1 MDLSNQ
7 ESISKNAAIAELLQ
21 ASGLLG
27 DSLTVL
33 DKSKNVNSGEEVEI
47 VNASESQILEIEEK
61 DLKQQEVTTRENSG
75 SFSVSTLSIGEVN
88 LGNLCRKENKIFP
101 IIFTYKNFLEEA
113 VEMLNRSDTP
123 ETRALLSQAG
133 IQISDEIGDS
143 EEEEVLGVKMDDTDF
158 EEEVINYIWC
168 FLFKFSFLFQHHIKN
183 INFKGN
189 KKQSA
194 TDIGEQLDQ
203 NVDIYSQSSTS
214 ESDTIGSTSG
224 VMAVSA
230 SLTNN
235 RPKTM
240 DIFSTALA
248 SADINLDNFMEE
260 EDGKWFCNCTKI
272 IIIFRLIFL
281 KFNFTGKEPEQSFN
295 ETPGSPKSEETIIAP
310 PSDANEQSFDLGEVT
325 TESNE
330 NP

>member
-1 MDLSNQ
+1 MPKASQVALTSVTKPVTTLSNNNITQSVSGIPVGQSQVLNNCRNQSECKKLFVVNQKNFFLLQSGNVILLDLSNQ

-88 LGNLCRKENKIFP
+88 FGNLCRKENKIFP
-101 IIFTYKNFLEEA
+101 IIFTYKNFIEEA

-158 EEEVINYIWC
+158 EEEVIN
-168 FLFKFSFLFQHHIKN
+168 
-183 INFKGN
+183 
-189 KKQSA
+189 
-194 TDIGEQLDQ
+194 
-203 NVDIYSQSSTS
+203 
-214 ESDTIGSTSG
+214 
-224 VMAVSA
+224 
-230 SLTNN
+230 
-235 RPKTM
+235 
-240 DIFSTALA
+240 
-248 SADINLDNFMEE
+248 
-260 EDGKWFCNCTKI
+260 
-272 IIIFRLIFL
+272 
-281 KFNFTGKEPEQSFN
+281 
-295 ETPGSPKSEETIIAP
+295 
-310 PSDANEQSFDLGEVT
+310 
-325 TESNE
+325 
-330 NP
+330 